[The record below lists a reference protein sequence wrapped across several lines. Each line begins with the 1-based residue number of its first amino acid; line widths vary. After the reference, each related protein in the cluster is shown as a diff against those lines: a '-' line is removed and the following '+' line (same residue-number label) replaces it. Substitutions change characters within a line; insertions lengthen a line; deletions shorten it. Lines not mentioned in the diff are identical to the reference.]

1 MNKILKKMLFSST
14 ILAGILIAGN
24 MGSVNASADEL
35 TDENWVPRS
44 IEEIKESMKQNTN
57 IYTIVKGDTLSG
69 ISEASG
75 ITISDLVAWNDI
87 ANQDLIY
94 AGNTLIFNND
104 GTVTD
109 SNGND
114 YQLSEESQKN
124 RAELTTQ
131 PSNQTNENTTQ
142 TTNRNNNASKNT
154 AGTTTNNST
163 TGNTSNGSTGE
174 TTKPEE
180 KPSTPAT
187 PETPVE
193 KPDVPVTPPVTPEN
207 PETPNKPENPTDPE
221 TPKEPVWVPEQVIP
235 EQGHWEDGTKQVW
248 VPKIVTIV
256 DQPEYTTSEWA
267 YTLIRFTDGTEFKLY
282 HNLDTPEGQAEY
294 EPVQDYIDKLDAE
307 GKPNN
312 YTTRDFYEDVTH
324 PAITHTEDQ
333 GGYETVADPDN
344 KVWVVD
350 VPEQVIP
357 GHWA

>member
-1 MNKILKKMLFSST
+1 MNKTLKKMLFSST

-44 IEEIKESMKQNTN
+44 VEEIKESMKQNTN
-57 IYTIVKGDTLSG
+57 VYTIVKGDTLSG

-75 ITISDLVAWNDI
+75 ITVSDLVAWNAI

-109 SNGND
+109 SNGNG

-131 PSNQTNENTTQ
+131 PSNKTNENTTQ
-142 TTNRNNNASKNT
+142 TTNKNYNTSKNT
-154 AGTTTNNST
+154 AGTTTENTDNS
-163 TGNTSNGSTGE
+163 STGE
-174 TTKPEE
+174 TTKPEK
-180 KPSTPAT
+180 KPST

-193 KPDVPVTPPVTPEN
+193 KPDVPVTPP
-207 PETPNKPENPTDPE
+207 TDPE
-221 TPKEPVWVPEQVIP
+221 KPEKPKEPVWVPEQVIP
-235 EQGHWEDGTKQVW
+235 EKGHWEDGTKQVW

-267 YTLIRFTDGTEFKLY
+267 YTLIRFAYDGTEFKLY
-282 HNLDTPEGQAEY
+282 HKMDTPEGQAEY
-294 EPVQDYIDKLDAE
+294 EAVADYADQLDDA
-307 GKPNN
+307 GHPNN
-312 YTTRDFYEDVTH
+312 YSTRDIYEDVTH

-333 GGYETVADPDN
+333 GGYETVADPEN
-344 KVWVVD
+344 PVWVVD
-350 VPEQVIP
+350 SPEQVIP

>member
-1 MNKILKKMLFSST
+1 MNKTLKKMLFSST

-24 MGSVNASADEL
+24 MGSMNASADEL
-35 TDENWVPRS
+35 TNENWVPRS
-44 IEEIKESMKQNTN
+44 VEEIKESMKQNTH

-131 PSNQTNENTTQ
+131 PSNQTNENNSYSQ
-142 TTNRNNNASKNT
+142 TNSKNT
-154 AGTTTNNST
+154 DKADSTTTDKPA
-163 TGNTSNGSTGE
+163 TGNTDNGSTGE

-180 KPSTPAT
+180 KPSTPVT

-193 KPDVPVTPPVTPEN
+193 KPESPVD
-207 PETPNKPENPTDPE
+207 PTDPE
-221 TPKEPVWVPEQVIP
+221 KPEKPVWVPEQVIP
-235 EQGHWEDGTKQVW
+235 EKGHWEDGTKQVW
-248 VPKIVTIV
+248 VPKIVTVV
-256 DQPEYTTSEWA
+256 DQPEYTTNEWA
-267 YTLIRFTDGTEFKLY
+267 YTLYTFPDGKQFKSS
-282 HNLDTPEGQAEY
+282 HQIGTPEG
-294 EPVQDYIDKLDAE
+294 DAE
-307 GKPNN
+307 QQAITDYADALEAAGQPNN
-312 YTTRDFYEDVTH
+312 IATRDVYEDVVH

-333 GGYETVADPDN
+333 GGYETVADPEN
-344 KVWVVD
+344 PVWVVD
-350 VPEQVIP
+350 SPEQVIP